1 MRNGSDP
8 HVREEFRSR
17 GGGGLKSL
25 ARIFS
30 PSLFTRKSS
39 GFARILPAFLP
50 EIVIFEK
57 FGGGGVA
64 APP

>member
-17 GGGGLKSL
+17 GGGGGLTSL

-30 PSLFTRKSS
+30 PL
-39 GFARILPAFLP
+39 FLP
-50 EIVIFEK
+50 ENQVVLPEYYLLFYARNCYI
-57 FGGGGVA
+57 
-64 APP
+64 